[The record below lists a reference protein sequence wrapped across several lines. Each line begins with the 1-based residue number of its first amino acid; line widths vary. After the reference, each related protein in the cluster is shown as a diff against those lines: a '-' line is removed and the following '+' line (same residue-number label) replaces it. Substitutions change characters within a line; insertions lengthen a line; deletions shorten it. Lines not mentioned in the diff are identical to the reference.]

1 MVWKWLQI
9 LWWPI
14 KSRYW
19 NWIINLCDNH
29 NTILDIH
36 SNGGLRSQARH
47 RHISLVNGDGN
58 GLKNTGDA
66 HVNGANGG
74 GLVSGQML
82 GLHKNG
88 NSNNM

>member
-1 MVWKWLQI
+1 M
-9 LWWPI
+9 
-14 KSRYW
+14 
-19 NWIINLCDNH
+19 
-29 NTILDIH
+29 
-36 SNGGLRSQARH
+36 
-47 RHISLVNGDGN
+47 NGDGN